1 MFLLLL
7 WGYHTTFLIHGYL
20 SQLFP
25 HPYPPDFMFI
35 AHPLLLES
43 YYVAQAIL
51 EFSLLV
57 KAEITEETFGYV
69 QFWCII
75 ASWARSHSAD
85 LHTHCVLCD
94 LHILAFVRV
103 KPQSRA
109 LTWTLSWISS
119 GASQAPYKVGDGDVT
134 WKCRSRERSAQGIKS
149 TLDCPALAAFIMLF
163 LWHWLFYSPGWPHYV
178 VEDNSWTPD
187 PPSLPP
193 KFWDYRYTLPRWA
206 SSCFLLRLSSGRQKL
221 RQPKGPREDTL
232 CGFWL

>member
-75 ASWARSHSAD
+75 ASWARSHSAG

-94 LHILAFVRV
+94 LHILAFRQSQTPV
-103 KPQSRA
+103 KSTDLGIKLDKFWGLSGSLQGRRRRCDMKVQEQR
-109 LTWTLSWISS
+109 TLSTR
-119 GASQAPYKVGDGDVT
+119 D
-134 WKCRSRERSAQGIKS
+134 
-149 TLDCPALAAFIMLF
+149 
-163 LWHWLFYSPGWPHYV
+163 
-178 VEDNSWTPD
+178 
-187 PPSLPP
+187 
-193 KFWDYRYTLPRWA
+193 
-206 SSCFLLRLSSGRQKL
+206 
-221 RQPKGPREDTL
+221 
-232 CGFWL
+232 